1 MNLHLN
7 KQLFRDAIAVTSQQ
21 FDMLPIYVEKDYWV
35 TYALFTIFNNE
46 IGKETIFKGGTALSK
61 CYNLIN
67 RFSEDIDLVVMR
79 REGETDAK
87 LKIKIRTIGKVLED
101 HLPEIE
107 IEGLTHKMGMNRKT
121 AHSYTKEFKGNYGQ
135 IRDVIVIEATWLGY
149 YEPYTTRLL
158 SSFIGNMM
166 LKNEQAAIAKKN
178 GMLPFEVRV
187 LEPIRTI
194 CEKIM
199 SLVRFS
205 YSEKP
210 IDNLKKKVRH
220 TYDLNQLLQQKE
232 FSDFFN
238 STAFDEMLMKVANA
252 DVASFRN
259 NNKWLNLHPKKALIF
274 SDLENTWNELKSTYN
289 GEFKELVFGGF
300 PSAEEIKET
309 LILIKERL
317 SLINWTI
324 KVVSE
329 RDSENCLSQL
339 KR

>member
-1 MNLHLN
+1 
-7 KQLFRDAIAVTSQQ
+7 
-21 FDMLPIYVEKDYWV
+21 
-35 TYALFTIFNNE
+35 
-46 IGKETIFKGGTALSK
+46 
-61 CYNLIN
+61 
-67 RFSEDIDLVVMR
+67 MR

-210 IDNLKKKVRH
+210 IDDLKKKVRH